1 MLHIAHAHIVMTSNL
16 GVENESVVRFRSSL
30 ISVKRD
36 GEYAMPVKRE
46 HDQIM
51 WYILYSPENGYY
63 SNVNRRQEDHVRLAK
78 EGLIDK
84 ASRAWFF

>member
-1 MLHIAHAHIVMTSNL
+1 MTSTL
-16 GVENESVVRFRSSL
+16 GVGNESVVRYRSSL
-30 ISVKRD
+30 NSVKGD
-36 GEYAMPVKRE
+36 SEYAMPVKME

-51 WYILYSPENGYY
+51 WCVLYSPENGYY

-84 ASRAWFF
+84 APRAWFF